1 MQVFTRRRAIATVTA
16 GIGAFAGGGAFA
28 QTPAQMS
35 QEVLRDWYRLVL
47 ELVRHTAT
55 FSPPVASRAFA
66 YIGITAFEAVASGGA
81 GLKTLAGQVNGL
93 TALPQRD
100 AALPY
105 DEAVVLQAA
114 LAHVV
119 ADLFA
124 NTGPTGQRAL
134 VAMTRGLAAKVAEG
148 IPPADAQRSAD
159 FGVAL
164 AGHILIWAQGD
175 GGAVIENM
183 GFPYEY
189 ALTEGPAHWVPTN
202 LNRQQQLPLLPGW
215 GRNRPF
221 VMPDGAACALP
232 APPEYSEDPASAFY
246 REALEVV
253 EVKKAL
259 SDEQK
264 AIARFWSD
272 DPMLSP
278 TPPGHWIAIAM
289 QIIERDAI
297 PLDRAVEALALVGI
311 AVADG
316 FIGCWNAKYDHDLLR
331 PLTYIR
337 RVFDKKWEALLI
349 TPPFPEYPSGHSTQ
363 SGAAAVVLARV
374 FGENFAFSDE
384 THADDGIA
392 ARDFPSFWA
401 AAEEAGISRLYGG
414 IHFRAAIDRGLD
426 QGKCIGAMVNTLQT
440 RGA

>member
-28 QTPAQMS
+28 QTPAQMP

-189 ALTEGPAHWVPTN
+189 ALTEGP
-202 LNRQQQLPLLPGW
+202 
-215 GRNRPF
+215 
-221 VMPDGAACALP
+221 
-232 APPEYSEDPASAFY
+232 
-246 REALEVV
+246 
-253 EVKKAL
+253 
-259 SDEQK
+259 
-264 AIARFWSD
+264 
-272 DPMLSP
+272 
-278 TPPGHWIAIAM
+278 
-289 QIIERDAI
+289 
-297 PLDRAVEALALVGI
+297 
-311 AVADG
+311 
-316 FIGCWNAKYDHDLLR
+316 
-331 PLTYIR
+331 
-337 RVFDKKWEALLI
+337 
-349 TPPFPEYPSGHSTQ
+349 
-363 SGAAAVVLARV
+363 
-374 FGENFAFSDE
+374 E
-384 THADDGIA
+384 TVI
-392 ARDFPSFWA
+392 
-401 AAEEAGISRLYGG
+401 
-414 IHFRAAIDRGLD
+414 
-426 QGKCIGAMVNTLQT
+426 
-440 RGA
+440 